1 MSETPRAAVAS
12 DAVPPAP
19 EHATP
24 HRRASAP
31 TATAQELG
39 LALALW
45 HRDML
50 RLVRDPARWLG
61 VVLQPM
67 LFWALLGSG
76 MSSVF
81 TLSGIGDLDYFQ
93 YFFPGLLVM
102 VVLFTTIFA
111 MMAVIEDRQHGV
123 LQQVLT
129 APGSRGALVAGKTAG
144 VATVAFVQIAL
155 TLVAAPLAG
164 FDVTEAHWPLFLA
177 AFLLGT
183 VGLTAMSFTFAWLLR
198 STGGY
203 HAIMAVFLLPLWMVS
218 GAMFPA
224 PGGWLDALMYAN
236 PMSYMVDGFRHA
248 LHGGLAPLG
257 LVGPGVALA
266 ALAGFAALTLALA
279 VTVSRRHPG
288 ATR

>member
-1 MSETPRAAVAS
+1 MSDIPRAAVAS
-12 DAVPPAP
+12 ESAPAP
-19 EHATP
+19 VADAADT
-24 HRRASAP
+24 AP
-31 TATAQELG
+31 APRTAAAQELG
-39 LALALW
+39 LAAALW
-45 HRDML
+45 QRDML
-50 RLVRDPARWLG
+50 RLIRDPARWIG

-129 APGSRGALVAGKTAG
+129 APGSRVALVAGKTAG
-144 VATVAFVQIAL
+144 VATVALAQIVL

-164 FDVTEAHWPLFLA
+164 FDVTEVHWPLFIA
-177 AFLLGT
+177 AFILGT
-183 VGLTAMSFTFAWLLR
+183 IGLTAMSFTFAWVLR

-224 PGGWLDALMYAN
+224 PGGWIDAIMYAN

-266 ALAGFAALTLALA
+266 ALGAFAVVTLALA
-279 VTVSRRHPG
+279 VAVSRRHPG